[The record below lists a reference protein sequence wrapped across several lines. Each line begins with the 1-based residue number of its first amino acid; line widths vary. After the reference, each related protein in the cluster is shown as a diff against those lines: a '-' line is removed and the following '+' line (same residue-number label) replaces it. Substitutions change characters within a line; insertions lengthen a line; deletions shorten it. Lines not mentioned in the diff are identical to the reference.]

1 MLKTL
6 LLATAALALASPA
19 HALLTISFQDVGTA
33 VTVSCSDGAA
43 CDNQGAAREVLQ
55 INQTIGQFQVIGTF
69 AASTTGSLQS
79 SNLAIF
85 NLGGTTDTLRML
97 VGDTGFTAPINAIR
111 EAGSLTFNNDVGAS
125 ASTLAFFADTG
136 NAQPTFGSPGSLLFA
151 VSHVPVSSADAQS
164 GVHTTVFAATAP
176 FAMAEF
182 AELNMIAGSDI
193 TNVGLTMDT
202 VSGRGVPPVP
212 EPATWSMLLLGFL
225 GVGLVGISKR
235 RNGRGFRLA

>member
-1 MLKTL
+1 MLLKTL
-6 LLATAALALASPA
+6 LLGTALTLLASPA
-19 HALLTISFQDVGTA
+19 GAVLTISFQDVGSA
-33 VTVSCSDGAA
+33 ITVSCSDGAA

-69 AASTTGSLQS
+69 AASSNGSLQS

-97 VGDTGFTAPINAIR
+97 VGDTGFTAPITGIR
-111 EAGSLTFNNDVGAS
+111 EAGSLTFNGDVGAS

-164 GVHTTVFAATAP
+164 GVHTSVFSATAP

-193 TNVGLTMDT
+193 TNFGQTMDT
-202 VSGRGVPPVP
+202 VSGRGVGGVP
-212 EPATWSMLLLGFL
+212 EPATWGMLLLGFI
-225 GVGLVGISKR
+225 GIGLFGLR
-235 RNGRGFRLA
+235 RRWQFRLV